1 MVPCK
6 KTLDFTEWKIWS
18 LVSAS
23 LVRYEQKAR
32 KYVHKLSY
40 QLCAG
45 LFHSIQSYSSYQ
57 RSWRMY
63 RLSFDLALAHL
74 RCGKVDF
81 AFGHWSKK
89 VNIFGCVVSTVDP
102 DSELCGQSQRDLYQ
116 PPDRTTPVTFYQLYR
131 IHHISGP
138 CKIICCVL
146 VWLMSILEWQGW
158 VYYQPM
164 RGSGMHL
171 WVHCSHRRL
180 LISSPP
186 GDHQGVR
193 HGEGDERVEPLGPH
207 QVAPIRLRG
216 PLDGRPNCSRPPS

>member
-1 MVPCK
+1 MK
-6 KTLDFTEWKIWS
+6 
-18 LVSAS
+18 
-23 LVRYEQKAR
+23 QKAR

-57 RSWRMY
+57 RSWRIY

-102 DSELCGQSQRDLYQ
+102 DSWPKSKGPLNRLTAPLQLLFIN
-116 PPDRTTPVTFYQLYR
+116 FYHIY
-131 IHHISGP
+131 HISGP
-138 CKIICCVL
+138 CKIIFCVL
-146 VWLMSILEWQGW
+146 VWLMFILGWQGW
-158 VYYQPM
+158 FYYQLM

-186 GDHQGVR
+186 GDHLGVR
-193 HGEGDERVEPLGPH
+193 HGEGGERVEPLGPH

-216 PLDGRPNCSRPPS
+216 PLDGRPNCSRPPSWNGSVRV